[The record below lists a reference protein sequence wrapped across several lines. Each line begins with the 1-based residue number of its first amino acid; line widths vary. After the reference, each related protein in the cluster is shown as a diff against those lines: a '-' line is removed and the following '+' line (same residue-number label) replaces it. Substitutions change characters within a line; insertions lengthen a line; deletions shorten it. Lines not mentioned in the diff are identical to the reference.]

1 MTKGANDLSHERNA
15 DHSFPKSARLL
26 KSKDYLRVYQ
36 TGKVRRGRYF
46 QIHSC
51 QNGSVTSR
59 VGISI
64 SKRVGKAV
72 QRNLLKRWI
81 REAVRTHKENL
92 PDGLDLVI
100 HVRSSSKELNS
111 DRVRDELMLLLN
123 PLRRNWNP

>member
-1 MTKGANDLSHERNA
+1 MIEVPIIPY
-15 DHSFPKSARLL
+15 PKSARLL
-26 KSKDYLRVYQ
+26 KSKDYLRAYK

-51 QNGSVTSR
+51 QNGSATSR

-81 REAVRTHKENL
+81 REAVRTQKENL

-100 HVRSSSKELNS
+100 HVRLSSKELNF
-111 DRVRDELMLLLN
+111 DRVQDELLLLLN

>member
-1 MTKGANDLSHERNA
+1 MTKGVNVLSHDRSA
-15 DHSFPKSARLL
+15 DHSFPKSVRLL
-26 KSKDYLRVYQ
+26 KSKDYLRVYK
-36 TGKVRRGRYF
+36 TGKVRRGRHF

-51 QNGSVTSR
+51 ENGSLISR

-81 REAVRTHKENL
+81 REAFRTHKEDL
-92 PDGLDLVI
+92 PEGLDLVI
-100 HVRSSSKELNS
+100 QVRTSSKELS
-111 DRVRDELMLLLN
+111 CGRVQDELMLLLK